1 MKVKR
6 LLLLVML
13 MIFFQHGYSQNYQK
27 TDLGVKAT
35 TQSIQIEVQFY
46 SPEIVRILKS
56 PEGVPFV
63 KKSLSVIKEPVKTD
77 LKITTEGNKVVLQ
90 SSSMKV
96 QLDTQTGKVSYFTL
110 AGEPLFTEKEYGVQ
124 FTPITD
130 VDTKT
135 FIVRQAFLLDKDEAI
150 YGLGQH

>member
-1 MKVKR
+1 MNVKQ
-6 LLLLVML
+6 LSLFVML
-13 MIFFQHGYSQNYQK
+13 MIFSQHGFSQNYQK
-27 TDLGVKAT
+27 TDLGIKAT
-35 TQSIQIEVQFY
+35 TQSVQIEVQFY

-63 KKSLSVIKEPVKTD
+63 KKSLSVIKTPVKTD
-77 LKITTEGNKVVLQ
+77 LKITGEGNKVVLQ